1 MPVLVDPYKITV
13 QPITITGSLDAVA
26 VAGTATS
33 GNATVN
39 VPVGNSGVITF
50 QNYVDVGVVVAT
62 RYNPNGAGF
71 TGINDGND
79 TSAFTDGQTIATETT
94 SVGVGESR
102 TFDLIDKTT
111 GRLIVTVSHT
121 G

>member
-1 MPVLVDPYKITV
+1 MPVLVDPYKIV
-13 QPITITGSLDAVA
+13 AQPITITGSLDAVA

-33 GNATVN
+33 APAIVN

-50 QNYVDVGVVVAT
+50 QNYVDVGVVLST
-62 RYNPNGAGF
+62 QYDPNGAGF
-71 TGINDGND
+71 TNINDGND
-79 TSAFTDGQTIATETT
+79 TSAFTDQHTIAIRTT

-102 TFDLIDKTT
+102 MMDLIDKTT
-111 GRLIVTVSHT
+111 GTKIVTVTHT